1 MQVLERVRE
10 TAVAAYDN
18 QDHPFDLIV
27 QDQREKHGGDPTFY
41 TISFIGQNAHT
52 SEPEYDGVSIRLFS
66 PESLLEEKDVVSRR
80 DDGFTGDEKVT
91 FDLMIFLF
99 EDTDSLLLETHY
111 NPQKFRSDTVDS
123 FLEQLE
129 YVLSQMVENPELRL
143 SQLSL
148 LEEDWDELFEE

>member
-1 MQVLERVRE
+1 M
-10 TAVAAYDN
+10 
-18 QDHPFDLIV
+18 
-27 QDQREKHGGDPTFY
+27 
-41 TISFIGQNAHT
+41 
-52 SEPEYDGVSIRLFS
+52 SIRLFS